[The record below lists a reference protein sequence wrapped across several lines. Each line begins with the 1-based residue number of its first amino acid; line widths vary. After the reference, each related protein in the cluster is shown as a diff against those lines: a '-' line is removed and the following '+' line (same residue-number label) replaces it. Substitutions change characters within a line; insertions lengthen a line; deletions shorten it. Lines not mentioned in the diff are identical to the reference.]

1 MNKELIILNHQPT
14 IPPFMLSAINCAKDR
29 YDEVHYINTKYPI
42 FSDNYSHITNVH
54 FHYPTKT
61 ERYIAILYSLF
72 AFFKPITLSNI
83 WKCTKEKGVRVR
95 YIKSFFVGLSADK
108 CIRKLA
114 EKIIVSHRGDHITVL
129 STWYSAC
136 ALSAALLKKKYKDIT
151 AVSLAH
157 SFEILQSRNPLLRY
171 QYIDFKHQN
180 LDGIY
185 FIADTMRKSY
195 LEGIGDQPDYISKK
209 LHVCYLGSYK
219 KYPLLNIVNP
229 DIFNICTCSRVI
241 ALKRLSILL
250 DALKLWKDGP
260 IRWTHMGDGPLL
272 AELRAKAK
280 IVMDDNPLVDIVFR
294 GFVPNNEVEYYY
306 ANNPVDVFVNL
317 SNIEGLPIS
326 IMEAIS
332 YGIPVIATDVG
343 GTKEIVSTAVGTL
356 LSENITAEIVYHAL
370 RDFYKSPSDIRL
382 LLRESAYKSWQ
393 SKFNASDNLNKL
405 FDAIDQLELND
416 AEMCHK

>member
-1 MNKELIILNHQPT
+1 MNKVLIILNHQPT

-42 FSDNYSHITNVH
+42 FSDKYAHIANVH
-54 FHYPTKT
+54 FHYPTKID
-61 ERYIAILYSLF
+61 RYFAIFRSLF
-72 AFFKPITLSNI
+72 VFFNPLTLSNI
-83 WKCTKEKGVRVR
+83 WKCTKEKGFRVR
-95 YIKSFFVGLSADK
+95 YIKSFLVGLSADQ

-114 EKIIVSHRGDHITVL
+114 EKLIVPHRGENITVL

-151 AVSLAH
+151 ATSLAH

-171 QYIDFKHQN
+171 EYIDFKHQH

-195 LEGIGDQPDYISKK
+195 LDGIGEQPDNISKK

-219 KYPLLNIVNP
+219 KYPLLNISDPN
-229 DIFNICTCSRVI
+229 IFNICTCSRVI
-241 ALKRLSILL
+241 PLKRLSLLL
-250 DALKLWKDGP
+250 DALKLWKEGP
-260 IRWTHMGDGPLL
+260 LRWTHMGDGPLL
-272 AELRAKAK
+272 AELRTKAK
-280 IVMDDNPLVDIVFR
+280 IVMEDNPLVEIVFR

-306 ANNPVDVFVNL
+306 AHNPVDIFVNL
-317 SNIEGLPIS
+317 SNIEGIPIS

-356 LSENITAEIVYHAL
+356 LSENITPEIVYQAL
-370 RDFYKSPSDIRL
+370 RDFFLSPLEIKL

-393 SKFNASDNLNKL
+393 SKFNAVDNLNKL
-405 FDAIDQLELND
+405 FDSIDQLELND
-416 AEMCHK
+416 AELCL